1 METGGVA
8 LKCLPLAVTLDS
20 EMVKRRRVGVSDPSG
35 LLSLH
40 SIAVVMDLLHFSKV
54 MSKYSALGI
63 FADVT
68 CFKGAIDHPKALKYA
83 R

>member
-1 METGGVA
+1 MSATP
-8 LKCLPLAVTLDS
+8 C
-20 EMVKRRRVGVSDPSG
+20 G

-68 CFKGAIDHPKALKYA
+68 CFKGAIDHPKALK
-83 R
+83 